1 MSLCHR
7 KCDIHSRI
15 NSKRFKI
22 DTNFRLSNVRV
33 HVLLFK
39 GFNLRQ
45 SKLKVF
51 LSLPR
56 KQYRGLFLVI
66 SSWEALA
73 AFLWLSFRLFVP
85 LFLPLSLKRPIHWNI
100 VTIESLLSLES
111 LFLLFSLTSVRF
123 VIYTSDNVS
132 PDFQK

>member
-7 KCDIHSRI
+7 QCDIHGCI
-15 NSKRFKI
+15 NSKRLKI
-22 DTNFRLSNVRV
+22 DTDFRLSNVRV

-39 GFNLRQ
+39 DFNLRQ

-51 LSLPR
+51 LSP
-56 KQYRGLFLVI
+56 KKAISWLVI

-73 AFLWLSFRLFVP
+73 AFLWLSFRLFVL
-85 LFLPLSLKRPIHWNI
+85 LFLSLSLKRPFHWNI